1 VLRIGVLCSVV
12 LLACACGGADDDG
25 QSEEPVAPPP
35 KETPTNLQI
44 TIWPSGQKGPYTQ
57 WTLTC
62 PAGGTLPNAG
72 EACRRLSELGDRAF
86 APIPKDV
93 VCADIYG
100 GPQVAEVKGSF
111 EGRYVEA
118 RYTRTNACEMERW
131 ERIKFLL
138 ASSGP
143 T

>member
-12 LLACACGGADDDG
+12 LLACACGGDDDG
-25 QSEEPVAPPP
+25 QSDEPEAPSRM
-35 KETPTNLQI
+35 ETPTNLQI
-44 TIWPSGQKGPYTQ
+44 TIWPSGQDGPYTQ

-62 PAGGTLPNAG
+62 PPGGSLPNAAA
-72 EACRRLSELGDRAF
+72 ACRRLNTLGNRAF
-86 APIPKDV
+86 APTPKDV

-111 EGRYVEA
+111 EGRLVEA
-118 RYTRTNACEMERW
+118 RYSRTNACEIERW
-131 ERIKFLL
+131 ERVKFLL

>member
-1 VLRIGVLCSVV
+1 VLRIGVLCSLV
-12 LLACACGGADDDG
+12 LLACACGGGDDG
-25 QSEEPVAPPP
+25 SESEEPVAPPP
-35 KETPTNLQI
+35 KETSTNLQI
-44 TIWPSGQKGPYTQ
+44 TIWPSGRDGPYTQ

-62 PAGGTLPNAG
+62 PPGGSLPNAAA
-72 EACRRLSELGDRAF
+72 ACRRLNALGNRAF
-86 APIPKDV
+86 APTPKDV

-111 EGRYVEA
+111 QGGNVDA
-118 RYTRTNACEMERW
+118 RYTRTNACEIERW
-131 ERIKFLL
+131 ERVKFLL